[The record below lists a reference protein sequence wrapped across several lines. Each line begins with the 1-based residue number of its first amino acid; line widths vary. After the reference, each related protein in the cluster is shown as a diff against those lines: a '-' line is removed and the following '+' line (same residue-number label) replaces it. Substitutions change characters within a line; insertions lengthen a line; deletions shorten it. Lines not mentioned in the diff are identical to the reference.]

1 MEPVN
6 ALVVY
11 YSRTGNTREMA
22 KKIAAELNCEI
33 EEIIDKTSRSGVF
46 GYIRAG
52 YQAMRKKL
60 SPIETPRKNPADYDI
75 LIVGTPVW
83 GFTLAPPIRTYLKAN
98 SGAAGKIAFFCSMD
112 GSGDEKTF
120 KALEEASE
128 QKPVAT
134 LSTDEHE
141 RKDGYSAK
149 LEAFI
154 EKIKA

>member
-1 MEPVN
+1 METAK

-33 EEIIDKTSRSGVF
+33 EEIIDKTDRSGIF
-46 GYIRAG
+46 GYIYAG

-75 LIVGTPVW
+75 LIIGTPVW

-98 SGAAGKIAFFCSMD
+98 SGVARKIAFFCSMD

-120 KALEEASE
+120 KALEEAAG

-134 LSTDEHE
+134 LSTDKHE
-141 RKDGYSAK
+141 RKDGYGAK
-149 LEAFI
+149 IKVFI